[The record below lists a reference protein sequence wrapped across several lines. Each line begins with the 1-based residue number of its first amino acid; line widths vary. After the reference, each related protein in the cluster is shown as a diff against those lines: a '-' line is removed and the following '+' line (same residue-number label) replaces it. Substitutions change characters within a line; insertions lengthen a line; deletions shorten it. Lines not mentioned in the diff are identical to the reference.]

1 LEALTLENPLGGPAI
16 AAVTLNRP
24 GALNAMNTRM
34 IEELLDLF
42 RREAFNNELRC
53 MILTGAGH
61 RAFSTGG
68 DLKERNGM
76 SNEQWRHQHHLIEEA
91 FKALWD
97 FPVPIIAA
105 VEGYCYA
112 GGCELALG
120 ADFIIASATA
130 EFALKEVTRG
140 ILPGGGG
147 LQNLARA
154 IGMRRARE
162 MIYTGRTI
170 DAATAYAWG
179 LANRVVPA
187 GEALKSAV
195 EAAAQINDSAPMA
208 VRMAKLSTARGQDC
222 DTATA
227 YALDIAAYNV
237 LVGSEDRLEGIAA
250 FNEKRKPRWK
260 NR

>member
-1 LEALTLENPLGGPAI
+1 MDTLKLDWPAGDSSI
-16 AAVTLNRP
+16 GVITLNRP
-24 GALNAMNTRM
+24 DALNAMNTRM

-42 RREAFNNELRC
+42 RRQAYNEALRC
-53 MILTGAGH
+53 LVLAGAGS

-76 SNEQWRHQHHLIEEA
+76 SNDQWRHQHHLIEDA
-91 FKALWD
+91 FKAMWD
-97 FPVPIIAA
+97 FPIPIIAA
-105 VEGYCYA
+105 VEGFAFA

-120 ADFIIASATA
+120 SDFIIASAA
-130 EFALKEVTRG
+130 AQFALKEVTRG

-147 LQNLARA
+147 LQNLARS

-162 MIYTGRTI
+162 MIYTGRAI
-170 DAATAYAWG
+170 DAETAYAWG
-179 LANRVVPA
+179 LVNRVVPA
-187 GEALKSAV
+187 GRALESAL
-195 EAAAQINDSAPMA
+195 ETAGQIAESAPMS

-222 DTATA
+222 DAATA
-227 YALDIAAYNV
+227 YSLDIAAYNV
-237 LVGSEDRLEGIAA
+237 LIGSEDRLEGIAA

>member
-1 LEALTLENPLGGPAI
+1 MDTLKLDWPLGDSKIGI
-16 AAVTLNRP
+16 ITLNRP
-24 GALNAMNTRM
+24 DALNAMNTLM
-34 IEELLDLF
+34 IRELLDLF
-42 RREAFNNELRC
+42 REQAYNDGLRC
-53 MILTGAGH
+53 MVLTGAGN

-76 SNEQWRHQHHLIEEA
+76 SNDEWRHQHHLIEDA
-91 FKALWD
+91 FKALWE

-105 VEGYCYA
+105 VEGFAYA

-120 ADFIIASATA
+120 ADFIVASATA
-130 EFALKEVTRG
+130 QFALKEVTRG

-147 LQNLARA
+147 LQNLARS

-162 MIYTGRTI
+162 MIYTGRVL
-170 DAATAYAWG
+170 DADTAYAWG
-179 LANRVVPA
+179 LVNRVVPT
-187 GEALKSAV
+187 GEALKSALELGGQIV
-195 EAAAQINDSAPMA
+195 ESAPMA
-208 VRMAKLSTARGQDC
+208 VRMAKLSTGRGQDC
-222 DTATA
+222 DSATA

-237 LVGSEDRLEGIAA
+237 LIGSEDRLEGIAA